1 MSCVQN
7 VEQRLG
13 KLQDDISR
21 ARTITS
27 ELMFDVI
34 TRGCIRFHAQHPSD
48 NVKVT
53 RLIETGAFNDAI
65 LTLQELELPQWKL
78 RRVAYDDGE
87 WHCSFSRQLS
97 VPAELDEMAEA
108 TYDIFSVAM
117 LCAFLEARHLSRAEN
132 EARRGSVPQVLPR
145 QDHVICC
152 DNFA

>member
-1 MSCVQN
+1 MSCGQT
-7 VEQRLG
+7 VEQRLS
-13 KLQDDISR
+13 KLQDEISR
-21 ARTITS
+21 TQTITS

-34 TRGCIRFHAQHPSD
+34 TYGCLRFHAQHPSHKA
-48 NVKVT
+48 KVA

-65 LTLQELELPQWKL
+65 LALQELELPQRKL

-87 WHCSFSRQLS
+87 WHCSFSRQLG

-108 TYDIFSVAM
+108 THEILSLAM

-132 EARRGSVPQVLPR
+132 QARRGSVPRVLPR
-145 QDHVICC
+145 QDHIICC